1 MSNITHLKFRDPA
14 THNRPQQ
21 NNGKLSVSQTAG
33 SPIMRSVSL
42 AFYLALKEVLRNR
55 GRFFIVSLVI
65 ALITLLVLFIAAL
78 GEGLAN
84 GNRQYVANL
93 DAQLI
98 VFLEKSDYVI
108 SSSRL
113 ETNTARAIRRVDG
126 VANAGPIYTSSTEI
140 VSLDEPLKVSM
151 LAAEAGQPGM
161 PAILEGKDFR
171 SEAARETV
179 IDRNVAL
186 RSGIKVGDEIQIRS
200 TQGVEDQFFTLR
212 VVGMVDGQSYFF
224 QPTIFVPPAT
234 WEKIRPQSEADLNST
249 TAYPNII
256 AVKLTDPSQVDRVKE
271 RLIADVSNIEVTDIP
286 TTINNIPGYS
296 AQQGT
301 VQTQG
306 FFTLLIG
313 VLVIGGFFQIQILQ
327 KVPQIGV
334 LKAIGSSSGVVGWAA
349 VIQIIVVTAMGVA
362 IGGGLTYLFSLGFPP
377 TIPLVFN
384 GTRSLIAIALLLLIG
399 PLGGMVSIIYA
410 VRIEPLQALR
420 LG

>member
-1 MSNITHLKFRDPA
+1 MSNIFHLELNERAPTIESNAIVKPEPVR
-14 THNRPQQ
+14 
-21 NNGKLSVSQTAG
+21 TAG
-33 SPIMRSVSL
+33 SSLLNNFLL
-42 AFYLALKEVLRNR
+42 AFYLALKEIARNR
-55 GRFFIVSLVI
+55 GRFLLVSLVI

-84 GNRQYVANL
+84 GNRQYVTNL

-113 ETNTARAIRRVDG
+113 EKNTARAVRRVDG
-126 VANAGPIYTSSTEI
+126 VADAGPIYTSSTEI
-140 VSLDEPLKVSM
+140 VSLAEPLKVSM
-151 LAAEAGQPGM
+151 IAAEAGQPGM
-161 PAILEGKDFR
+161 PAIIEGKEFR
-171 SEAARETV
+171 SATAREAV

-186 RSGIKVGDEIQIRS
+186 RSGLKIGDEIQIRS
-200 TQGVEDQFFTLR
+200 TQGVEDKFFTLTI
-212 VVGMVDGQSYFF
+212 VGLVEGQSYFF
-224 QPTIFVPPAT
+224 QPTIFVPPTT
-234 WEKIRPQSEADLNST
+234 WERVRPQSDADLNSD

-256 AVKLTDPSQVDRVKE
+256 AVRVTDPSQIEAVKA
-271 RLIADVSNIEVTDIP
+271 RLIANVSNIEATDIES
-286 TTINNIPGYS
+286 TINNIPGYS

-334 LKAIGSSSGVVGWAA
+334 LKAIGSSNAIVGWAA
-349 VIQIIVVTAMGVA
+349 VIQIITVTAIGVA
-362 IGGGLTYLFSLGFPP
+362 IGGGLTYLSSLGFPP

-384 GTRSLIAIALLLLIG
+384 GARSIIAIALLLFIG

-410 VRIEPLQALR
+410 VRIEPLKALR